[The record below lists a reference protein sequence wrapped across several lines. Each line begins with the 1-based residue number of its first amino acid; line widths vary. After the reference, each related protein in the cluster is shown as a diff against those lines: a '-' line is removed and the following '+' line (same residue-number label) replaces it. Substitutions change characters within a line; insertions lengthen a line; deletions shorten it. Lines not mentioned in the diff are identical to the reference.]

1 MKFKNNQMFAFI
13 KTDNRG
19 ASIDGEII
27 ENRVR
32 LLYEKWILKES
43 ENLFKH
49 KVSEF
54 SKIIIVNPSQIIVK
68 NLKNRWGSATE
79 KGIIN
84 LNMNLIK
91 APEGII
97 DYIIIHELCHFIIKE
112 HSHLFWSLLKK
123 YVVNYKSKIEW
134 LEVNGKHMI

>member
-1 MKFKNNQMFAFI
+1 M
-13 KTDNRG
+13 
-19 ASIDGEII
+19 
-27 ENRVR
+27 
-32 LLYEKWILKES
+32 
-43 ENLFKH
+43 
-49 KVSEF
+49 SEF

>member
-32 LLYEKWILKES
+32 LLYEKWILEESKNVFKE
-43 ENLFKH
+43 
-49 KVSEF
+49 KVLEY
-54 SKIIIVNPSQIIVK
+54 SKIIGVSPREVIVK
-68 NLKNRWGSATE
+68 NLKNRWGSATG
-79 KGIIN
+79 KGMIN

-91 APEGII
+91 APEDII

-112 HSHLFWSLLKK
+112 HSYRFWSLLKK
-123 YVVNYKSKIEW
+123 YVLRLRVKD
-134 LEVNGKHMI
+134 